1 MVIKTK
7 RNMFITVMAYRG
19 TLAISAAVILM
30 SITEYTEWQWP
41 LTGCNTLGAWQKLQ
55 RAFHT
60 ALSPRAAKLVI
71 KSKYQLLAG
80 LADLQLLVGS

>member
-19 TLAISAAVILM
+19 TLAIPAAVILM

-41 LTGCNTLGAWQKLQ
+41 PIGCNTLGAWQKLQ

-60 ALSPRAAKLVI
+60 AYPPRAAKLVI
-71 KSKYQLLAG
+71 KSKYQLLSG